1 MKMHKE
7 NCYLLLEKSKL
18 NFSKAEI
25 LKYVKNGS
33 DSPNDCYV
41 SMSAAQAQSQHYD
54 FVRYCD
60 QFVMFWGK
68 TSYAIVYAPQS
79 YMSYLHIKF
88 SSAINFSMTVIGK
101 DFITAEVAS
110 MLYEHNKSRYASP
123 VESQIERMKSWREK
137 IDLELD
143 VRAVS

>member
-1 MKMHKE
+1 MHEE

-33 DSPNDCYV
+33 GSPNDCYV
-41 SMSAAQAQSQHYD
+41 SMSAAQAQDQHYD

-68 TSYAIVYAPQS
+68 TSYAIVYAPAS

-88 SSAINFSMTVIGK
+88 NSAIKFSMTVIGK
-101 DFITAEVAS
+101 DFITQEVAS
-110 MLYEHNKSRYASP
+110 MLYEHNKSRYARP
-123 VESQIERMKSWREK
+123 AESQIQRMKSWREK
-137 IDLELD
+137 IELELD
-143 VRAVS
+143 IRAVS